1 MTPQPYSLRTV
12 LDADGDTI
20 VGRHREIEEICAT
33 LAAGRDLLLEGPPG
47 TSKSTLLR
55 AVAGASRVPFVMVE
69 GSADLTPAKLS
80 GYHDP
85 AGVMAHG
92 YRPEDFVPGPLTQ
105 AMRRGSLLYIEE
117 FNRVPD
123 DTLNVLLGPLA
134 ERALEVPRVGTIR
147 AEPGFRL
154 IAAMNPFDNVGT
166 MRVSRSILDRLCR
179 LPVGYQGEEEER
191 EIVRLRGASA
201 HDWLV
206 EGAVSLARATRSHP
220 EVGMGSSVR
229 GAIDLAL
236 VAERLAPLRSVELEA
251 EDVRGASNAAKS
263 VVLDAALLSLSG
275 RMVLDETAQ
284 RPPEAIVRELWE
296 DVFYFVPQRARGE
309 RALDLDNPISAP
321 AGRPRRRRG
330 PVVMS
335 RRSREGQEAPRTKPG
350 KVKEPPRVYR
360 PNEMALLATERAAGP
375 APPRSAEDIRRDN
388 PAAREVLTESEEFD
402 RAAFGDLYERDEEA
416 ALSLLG
422 DLWPN
427 AADEELRELT
437 RRMALRI
444 VIRLARQNPTASAGR
459 GRLRP
464 ARYRFDSDDLDLD
477 RTLEEIA
484 GKPYPEY
491 DDFWVTE
498 RVRTRRAYAL
508 LLDVSGS
515 MRGTKMMHAALAA
528 GSLAR
533 NVPDD
538 DLAVILFWRDAAVV
552 KGATQQKPFARL
564 LDDILA
570 ARARGLTNLRLGL
583 EVGLRELERTSTR
596 EKVAIV
602 FTDAMHN
609 VGEDPLP
616 MAERYPTLHVIGTS
630 LERGRVRACQELAER
645 GRGRCVFVERMED
658 IPVAVSYCVSGA

>member
-1 MTPQPYSLRTV
+1 MTEPYSARSIGEAGRGAV
-12 LDADGDTI
+12 
-20 VGRHREIEEICAT
+20 VGRRREIEEISAT
-33 LAAGRDLLLEGPPG
+33 LSAGRDLLLEGPPG

-55 AVAGASRVPFVMVE
+55 TVAGASRVPFVMVE
-69 GSADLTPAKLS
+69 GNADLTPAKLV

-85 AGVMAHG
+85 SGVVAHG
-92 YRPEDFVPGPLTQ
+92 YRPEDFAWGPLTD
-105 AMRRGSLLYIEE
+105 AMRRGALLYVEE

-134 ERALEVPRVGTIR
+134 EREIEVPRVGTVR

-179 LPVGYQGEEEER
+179 LPVGYQPEGEER
-191 EIVRLRGASA
+191 EIVRLRSGSPNG
-201 HDWLV
+201 WLI
-206 EGAVSLARATRSHP
+206 EGAVSLVRASRAHP
-220 EVGMGSSVR
+220 ELRMGSSVR
-229 GAIDLAL
+229 GAIDLVL
-236 VAERLAPLRSVELEA
+236 VAENLAPLRDTDLRAASI
-251 EDVRGASNAAKS
+251 RGASNAAKD
-263 VVLDAALLSLSG
+263 VALDAALISLSG
-275 RMVLDETAQ
+275 RMVPDETAQ

-296 DVFYFVPQRARGE
+296 DVFYFRPQRARGE
-309 RALDLDNPISAP
+309 RALDGRDNPVTAP

-330 PVVMS
+330 PVVMPS
-335 RRSREGQEAPRTKPG
+335 RPRERVSYPKPG

-360 PNEMALLATERAAGP
+360 PNEMALLATERSAGP
-375 APPRSAEDIRRDN
+375 TPPRSAGEFRRDH
-388 PAAREVLTESEEFD
+388 PAAREVLAEDERFD
-402 RAAFGDLYERDEEA
+402 RAAFEELYERDEEA

-427 AADEELRELT
+427 AADEKLRELT
-437 RRMALRI
+437 RKMALKI
-444 VIRLARQNPTASAGR
+444 VVRLARHNPTASPGR
-459 GRLRP
+459 GKLRP
-464 ARYRFDSDDLDLD
+464 VRYRFNSDDLDID

-498 RVRTRRAYAL
+498 RVRARRTYVL

-528 GSLAR
+528 ASLAR
-533 NVPDD
+533 NVADD
-538 DLAVILFWRDAAVV
+538 DFSVILFWRDAAVV
-552 KGATQQKPFARL
+552 KGATQQKPFAEL

-583 EVGLRELERTSTR
+583 EVGLGEMERTATR
-596 EKVAIV
+596 EKVAII

-609 VGEDPLP
+609 VGEDPSP
-616 MAERYPTLHVIGTS
+616 IAEKYQTLHVIGTS
-630 LERGRVRACQELAER
+630 LEDGRVRACQDLAER
-645 GRGRCVFVERMED
+645 GRGRCVFVEHMED
-658 IPVAVSYCVSGA
+658 IPSAVNYCLSGA